1 MVTLYHGSNAAE
13 IEFPRLGNGEAH
25 GRAAGAVVGIFSA
38 AFSPEVA
45 REYGEIVYAFELEEA
60 GDEVLLESYS
70 ELEWLAEEGNLPPV
84 AVIKHWAGDE
94 VAITDLSRIQN
105 WRRL

>member
-1 MVTLYHGSNAAE
+1 MITLYHGSNAK
-13 IEFPRLGNGEAH
+13 IKFPRLGNGEAH
-25 GRAAGAVVGIFSA
+25 GQAAGGVVGIFSA

-45 REYGEIVYAFELEEA
+45 REYGEIVYAFELEEV

-70 ELEWLAEEGNLPPV
+70 ELERLAEEGNLPPV
-84 AVIKHWAGDE
+84 AVVKHWAGDE
-94 VAITDLSRIQN
+94 VAITDLSRIAN

>member
-1 MVTLYHGSNAAE
+1 MITLYHASNVKE

-25 GRAAGAVVGIFSA
+25 GQAAGGVIGIFSA

-45 REYGEIVYAFELEEA
+45 REYGQIVYAFELEEV

-70 ELEWLAEEGNLPPV
+70 ELEKLAEEGNLPPV
-84 AVIKHWAGDE
+84 AVIKYWVGDE
-94 VAITDLSRIQN
+94 VAITDLSRIRN